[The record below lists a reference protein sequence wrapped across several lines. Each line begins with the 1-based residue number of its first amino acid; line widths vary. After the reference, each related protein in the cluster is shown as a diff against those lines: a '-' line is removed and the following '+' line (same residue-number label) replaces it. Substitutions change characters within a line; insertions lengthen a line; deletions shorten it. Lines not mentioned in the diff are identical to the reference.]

1 VAKRDGRTRS
11 VIEEATVAV
20 DGRTMADI
28 NQVGILL
35 IGIVLGWM
43 LIFAVRRYRVHW
55 GAFAGSMA
63 VLFGTGVLSFLLR
76 NDLLA
81 YYGIGMFVGFFAN
94 IVLRV
99 VGTAVGGK
107 LGQGLLD
114 VSTLDSK
121 KE

>member
-1 VAKRDGRTRS
+1 
-11 VIEEATVAV
+11 
-20 DGRTMADI
+20 MADI
-28 NQVGILL
+28 NQIGILL

-55 GAFAGSMA
+55 GAFAGFMA
-63 VLFGTGVLSFLLR
+63 VLFGTGILSFLLR

-81 YYGIGMFVGFFAN
+81 YYGIGMFVGFFTN

-99 VGTAVGGK
+99 VGTKVGGK
-107 LGQGLLD
+107 LGEGLLD
-114 VSTLDSK
+114 VSTLDPK